1 MFVPTALPTHCKG
14 MFSPF
19 NQGPFQ
25 HLLLDDK
32 ESDLWKE
39 PPPQLR
45 SMSGNGMNLLCV
57 GYILGF
63 IFAATEEIESL
74 NLDAST
80 QLGD

>member
-1 MFVPTALPTHCKG
+1 

-25 HLLLDDK
+25 DLLLDDR
-32 ESDLWKE
+32 ETDLWKE

-57 GYILGF
+57 GYIMAF
-63 IFAATEEIESL
+63 ILAATEEIEPV
-74 NLDAST
+74 NLFALT